1 MVLFAELNAK
11 IVHDEDEHNGAP
23 FVSPEAQS
31 SGHLEVSV
39 GAKAVSE
46 EVIGKFTGLFEA
58 IDSFSDFELDPAIV
72 GKGM

>member
-11 IVHDEDEHNGAP
+11 IIHDEDEHNGAP

-46 EVIGKFTGLFEA
+46 EVIG
-58 IDSFSDFELDPAIV
+58 FSDFELDPAIV